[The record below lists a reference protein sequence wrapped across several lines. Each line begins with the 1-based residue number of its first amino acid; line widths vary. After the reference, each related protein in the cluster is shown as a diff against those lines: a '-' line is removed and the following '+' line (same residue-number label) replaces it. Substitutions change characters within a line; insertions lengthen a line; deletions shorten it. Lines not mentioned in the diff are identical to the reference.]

1 MRASITRCALEVE
14 ACMTDPVRPED
25 VIVALLAEVKSRV
38 GGRFAADPVHLHP
51 SFFAWREQPEFD
63 SLLNEFIF
71 DTRDYFPF
79 SDTLESVLDSL
90 QFAGYLE
97 RTNPRGTWYQI
108 TPALEELYKEQTSKK
123 FEPKQLIAISVLAN
137 NFISSI
143 KTDQRIAQ

>member
-1 MRASITRCALEVE
+1 
-14 ACMTDPVRPED
+14 MTDPVRPED
-25 VIVALLAEVKSRV
+25 VVVALLAEVKSRV

-123 FEPKQLIAISVLAN
+123 FEPKQLIAISILAN